1 MDSKRLSLL
10 LQKQK
15 LGIASQ
21 EEIKEL
27 EEWYNK
33 LDYPLD
39 HTFTDEATAKD
50 MLRDLRAQLNQD
62 KEQFVPIK
70 PIKPFPFKYIYRIA
84 ASVALI
90 CTLSVTWYFSS
101 QRKSPEKTTLTA
113 RSKPNTFLTLPD
125 GSTVILKPG
134 SKIRYLTSFTAKS
147 REVELVGEGY
157 FDIKRDVSRPFVIH
171 TGNIRTRVLG
181 TAFNINAEPGR
192 KDIIVT
198 VTRGKVQVEDK
209 SKVLAVLLAGKQ
221 VTYNKNTSGVLKEA
235 VDAEKK
241 TLWAKQDMQFEE
253 VRFGDIA
260 SYLAGRYGKNIRFA
274 RAELAECPITASF
287 SGEESLQEVLD
298 ILCMT
303 RGASYVEKEGYLE
316 ISGDGCK
323 AERQK

>member
-1 MDSKRLSLL
+1 MERLSLL

-39 HTFTDEATAKD
+39 HTFTDEVTARD
-50 MLRDLRAQLNQD
+50 MLRDFRAKLDQE
-62 KEQFVPIK
+62 KEALVPIK
-70 PIKPFPFKYIYRIA
+70 PLKTSSFKYIYRLA

-90 CTLSVTWYFSS
+90 CTLSVTWYFST
-101 QRKSPEKTTLTA
+101 QRQSPEKAALTV

-134 SKIRYLTSFTAKS
+134 SKLRYLNSFSGKS
-147 REVELVGEGY
+147 REVELVGEAY
-157 FDIKRDVSRPFVIH
+157 FDIERDVRRPFIIH

-209 SKVLAVLLAGKQ
+209 SRVLAVLLPGKQ
-221 VTYNKNTSGVLKEA
+221 VTYNKNTSGLLKEV

-241 TLWAKQDMQFEE
+241 TRWVQQDMLFDE

-260 SYLAGRYGKNIRFA
+260 SYLSERYGKNIRFA
-274 RAELAECPITASF
+274 RADLAECLITASF
-287 SGEESLQEVLD
+287 TGEKSLQELLD

-303 RGASYVEKEGYLE
+303 RGASYAEKDGYLE
-316 ISGDGCK
+316 ISGEGCK
-323 AERQK
+323 TER